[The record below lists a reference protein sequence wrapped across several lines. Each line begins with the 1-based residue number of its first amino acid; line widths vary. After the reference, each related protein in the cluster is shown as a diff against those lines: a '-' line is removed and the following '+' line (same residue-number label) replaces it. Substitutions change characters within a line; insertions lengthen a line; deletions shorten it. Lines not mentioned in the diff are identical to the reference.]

1 MKNHLKE
8 LVFEGEEREDDNDDY
23 DDNVDDT
30 NSRASKEFDS
40 WIINWPADTASPSFS
55 CPCIVR
61 ESTLMGGSLV
71 EILS

>member
-30 NSRASKEFDS
+30 NSRASKEFDY
-40 WIINWPADTASPSFS
+40 WIIN
-55 CPCIVR
+55 
-61 ESTLMGGSLV
+61 
-71 EILS
+71 

>member
-30 NSRASKEFDS
+30 NSLELAKNLITE
-40 WIINWPADTASPSFS
+40 
-55 CPCIVR
+55 
-61 ESTLMGGSLV
+61 
-71 EILS
+71 